1 MNIASLVLRI
11 HPHTRAEAE
20 AVVAVEVV
28 QPEGEAELAANPGYL
43 RGLEAGVGAGLAGS
57 FCVSSTP
64 RLAAAPALASW
75 AEQNQECLRVFSLL
89 DRVDSYQPEVT
100 NTDLEWRQ
108 ASFDLLVAYPMT
120 NRYGSGTAGART
132 RTEVMRSDMHQ
143 LETAIGLRGFAT
155 ITNAAYLV
163 DRSDGIAQIDGD
175 KVSFLRGSIVYGFHR
190 SMP

>member
-1 MNIASLVLRI
+1 MATTTEAAIRNALVANIVAIVPSVQLD
-11 HPHTRAEAE
+11 TRFREHRYD
-20 AVVAVEVV
+20 
-28 QPEGEAELAANPGYL
+28 QP
-43 RGLEAGVGAGLAGS
+43 
-57 FCVSSTP
+57 
-64 RLAAAPALASW
+64 LASW